1 MKRFIVPTFA
11 AAALTLSACANVTIT
26 KGGGDPVSASP
37 NYEDSKSYFIGG
49 LVGEHT
55 VDVKKACDGGEAKQ
69 MQSRTTFLNGVV
81 SILTL
86 GIYTPRTARVWCE
99 EKA

>member
-1 MKRFIVPTFA
+1 MKRYIVITFA
-11 AAALTLSACANVTIT
+11 AAALTLSACANVTIS
-26 KGGGDPVSASP
+26 KAGSDPASSPP

-55 VDVKKACDGGEAKQ
+55 VDVKKACNGGEAKQ
-69 MQSRTTFLNGVV
+69 MQSRTTFVNGLV
-81 SILTL
+81 SVITL